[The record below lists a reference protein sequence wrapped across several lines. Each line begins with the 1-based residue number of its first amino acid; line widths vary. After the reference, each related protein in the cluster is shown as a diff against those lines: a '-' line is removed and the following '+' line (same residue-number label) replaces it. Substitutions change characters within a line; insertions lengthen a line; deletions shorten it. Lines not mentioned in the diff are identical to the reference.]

1 MRIFGL
7 REETGENCVCK
18 VFDLVTTKLGR
29 KLTDQD
35 IEVAHR
41 LPAKVKPWPV
51 IVQFRSRDIKL
62 DVMKRRRVLK
72 GSGIVIADDLC
83 NGLLNTYNRLKQHP
97 DCKKAWSWDGQLFAE
112 LKTGPVVKV
121 RWAESLET
129 AAERYAA
136 RK

>member
-1 MRIFGL
+1 M
-7 REETGENCVCK
+7 TD
-18 VFDLVTTKLGR
+18 DLSSP
-29 KLTDQD
+29 
-35 IEVAHR
+35 HR
-41 LPAKVKPWPV
+41 PVRLLARSQSQPWPV
-51 IVQFRSRDIKL
+51 IVQFRSRDITL

-83 NGLLNTYNRLKQHP
+83 NGLLNTYTRLKQHP

-112 LKTGPVVKV
+112 LKTGRVVKV
-121 RWAESLET
+121 RWAESLEA

>member
-7 REETGENCVCK
+7 REEAGENCVSK
-18 VFDLVTTKLGR
+18 VFDLVTAKLGR

-62 DVMKRRRVLK
+62 DVTKRRRVLK
-72 GSGIVIADDLC
+72 ESGIVIADDLC
-83 NGLLNTYNRLKQHP
+83 NGLLNTYNRLNRVRT
-97 DCKKAWSWDGQLFAE
+97 G
-112 LKTGPVVKV
+112 LKRP
-121 RWAESLET
+121 
-129 AAERYAA
+129 
-136 RK
+136 